1 MRCKS
6 GLYFYNNLNRKSS
19 AGKVYDHWNLSSLY
33 ANAVS
38 FFHTFLSEMNR
49 KKLCEFLNNKT
60 NFGVL
65 ICFLSRGYKSVQRKH
80 FLANYCYDCFSS
92 WSILSEISFF
102 IFFLF
107 EHFLLVSSRWKLRK
121 GSTAL
126 QCATQTW
133 RQIII
138 FKSSN
143 DLIYFIGIYSLLKRW
158 GKDELKKYK
167 N

>member
-1 MRCKS
+1 MQMQ
-6 GLYFYNNLNRKSS
+6 F
-19 AGKVYDHWNLSSLY
+19 H
-33 ANAVS
+33 
-38 FFHTFLSEMNR
+38 FFTRSCLKWIE